1 MRAAIQPHLTVSPA
15 EERLTL
21 LRSTLLRVALALFV
35 TIALLIV
42 WRPTMVHA
50 QKAPMKSPVG
60 ASTAVGDTGTSTHVV
75 RAGESLWSVAERFYG
90 DGHKWQELATRNNIS
105 ISQNKPLLVG
115 MKLTVPAR
123 HGLVAKATAPTA
135 DASVPKVAL
144 APATPPS
151 NALAMPPSSAPAVAP
166 VAGTLSAQ
174 TTGKADA
181 VAPLH
186 AVRGARTSTATTTHT
201 VARKGAPLPK
211 ISRSDASSA
220 TTVASTDTSRMEPPS
235 RGSLGIGSSDSTMTP
250 VITHMGLVSQAD
262 MRAARDNADVAT
274 VFLRHVP
281 DPAEAEAQERAAA
294 QKKAPAPR
302 RGEYEAAP
310 FVVRQAR
317 LAQGGH
323 ILRRIGAASASS
335 LGGVT
340 RVLIADEVEISAPVG
355 AHLAVGD
362 RLVSVS
368 ADRMLGKDAR
378 VAVPSG
384 IVIVKRADA
393 GKPIIAL
400 VHSQSGVIEEGQLLF
415 AVEGAAPTI
424 APRAEPTA
432 TSDVET
438 KVVWVDDVALIPT
451 LQSYILLSAGIAQGV
466 KAGDQ
471 FALVQRVGTGA
482 ATREERSAIV
492 RVVRSGPDG
501 SSAIIVRQER
511 SDIAVGGAARRVARV
526 P

>member
-1 MRAAIQPHLTVSPA
+1 MRAAIQPHLTVSPVA
-15 EERLTL
+15 ERVAQ
-21 LRSTLLRVALALFV
+21 LRSTLLRSALALFV
-35 TIALLIV
+35 TIVLLIV
-42 WRPTMVHA
+42 WRPTIVRA
-50 QKAPMKSPVG
+50 QKAPMKAAVSAP
-60 ASTAVGDTGTSTHVV
+60 ASADTGSSTHVV

-90 DGHKWQELATRNNIS
+90 DGHKWQELATRNS
-105 ISQNKPLLVG
+105 ISLSQDKPLLVG
-115 MKLTVPAR
+115 MKLIVPAR
-123 HGLVAKATAPTA
+123 HGPVVKAVAPTA
-135 DASVPKVAL
+135 DPSVPKVAL
-144 APATPPS
+144 APAP
-151 NALAMPPSSAPAVAP
+151 PPSSAQAVAP
-166 VAGTLSAQ
+166 GTGSLAAQ

-181 VAPLH
+181 VAPPR
-186 AVRGARTSTATTTHT
+186 AVNRARPAAATTARA

-211 ISRSDASSA
+211 ISRSDAMMA
-220 TTVASTDTSRMEPPS
+220 TTAAATDTSRMEPPS
-235 RGSLGIGSSDSTMTP
+235 RGSLGIGSSDSSMTP
-250 VITHMGLVSQAD
+250 VIAHMGLVSQAD

-274 VFLRHVP
+274 VFLRHVA

-310 FVVRQAR
+310 FVVREGR
-317 LAQGGH
+317 LAQSGH
-323 ILRRIGAASASS
+323 ILRRIGAANVGS

-340 RVLIADEVEISAPVG
+340 RVLIADEVEISAPIG

-362 RLVSVS
+362 RLVSVN

-384 IVIVKRADA
+384 TMIVRHADA
-393 GKPIIAL
+393 GKPIIAF
-400 VHSQSGVIEEGQLLF
+400 VRSQSGVIEEGQLLF
-415 AVEGAAPTI
+415 AVEGAAPTV

-438 KVVWVDDVALIPT
+438 KVVWIDDVALIPT
-451 LQSYILLSAGIAQGV
+451 LQSYILLSAGSAQGV
-466 KAGDQ
+466 RAGDQ

-482 ATREERSAIV
+482 AARDERSAVV

-501 SSAIIVRQER
+501 SSAIIVRQES

>member
-1 MRAAIQPHLTVSPA
+1 MRAAIQPHLTVHPVA
-15 EERLTL
+15 ERLTL
-21 LRSTLLRVALALFV
+21 LRLTLLRAALALFV

-42 WRPTMVHA
+42 WRPTIVRA
-50 QKAPMKSPVG
+50 QKAPMKAPLAESAA
-60 ASTAVGDTGTSTHVV
+60 ASDTTGTTHVV

-90 DGHKWQELATRNNIS
+90 DGHKWQDLATRNRIS
-105 ISQNKPLLVG
+105 LSESKPLLVG
-115 MKLTVPAR
+115 MKLIVPAR
-123 HGLVAKATAPTA
+123 HGTVAKATAPSA
-135 DASVPKVAL
+135 DPSVPKVAL
-144 APATPPS
+144 APATPPIGTPTV
-151 NALAMPPSSAPAVAP
+151 ALVTGSLA
-166 VAGTLSAQ
+166 AQ

-181 VAPLH
+181 VVPPH
-186 AVRGARTSTATTTHT
+186 AVNGAHASTASTARGAT
-201 VARKGAPLPK
+201 RKGAPLPK
-211 ISRSDASSA
+211 LSRVDVSTAA
-220 TTVASTDTSRMEPPS
+220 TMAATDTSRMEPPS
-235 RGSLGIGSSDSTMTP
+235 RGRLGIGSSDSTMTP
-250 VITHMGLVSQAD
+250 VVAHMGLVSQAD

-310 FVVRQAR
+310 FVMRQAR
-317 LAQGGH
+317 LAQGGR
-323 ILRRIGAASASS
+323 ILRRIGSATPGS

-368 ADRMLGKDAR
+368 ADRTLGKDVR

-400 VHSQSGVIEEGQLLF
+400 VHSQTGVIEEGQLLF
-415 AVEGAAPTI
+415 AVEGAAPAI
-424 APRAEPTA
+424 APRAEPTV

-451 LQSYILLSAGIAQGV
+451 LQSYILLSAGSAQGV

-482 ATREERSAIV
+482 ATREERSAVV
-492 RVVRSGPDG
+492 RVVRSDPEG

-511 SDIAVGGAARRVARV
+511 SDIAIGGAARRVARV